1 MSYNWASRA
10 PRNTQPPVTL
20 HPYAIVLAGSN
31 LVTARNTRNAILRG
45 SDRCNTSGVDGNAE
59 ECGYLVDDFE
69 NLVSNHLGFSDRI
82 MGTCR
87 F

>member
-20 HPYAIVLAGSN
+20 HPYAIVLASSN
-31 LVTARNTRNAILRG
+31 LVTAYNTRNAILRG
-45 SDRCNTSGVDGNAE
+45 SDRCNTSGVDGSAE

-69 NLVSNHLGFSDRI
+69 N
-82 MGTCR
+82 
-87 F
+87 